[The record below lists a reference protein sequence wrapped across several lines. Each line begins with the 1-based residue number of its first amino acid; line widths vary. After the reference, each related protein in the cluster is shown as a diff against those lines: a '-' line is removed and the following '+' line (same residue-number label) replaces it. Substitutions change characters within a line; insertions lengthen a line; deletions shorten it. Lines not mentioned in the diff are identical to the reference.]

1 MSMNQF
7 MHPRNKYKIPPNFTD
22 LAVEYPEF
30 RLISH
35 LDVNGKVTI
44 NFKDENTLRT
54 LTKCLLHKDF
64 ELDVTLPP
72 DKLVPTLPLRLNYI
86 LWIEDILKTAGIAN
100 NVTGIDIGCGASCI
114 YGLLA
119 AKENEWKMVALDSN
133 SESCSYARTN
143 VENNKLDHLIEVIH
157 QDDHTKIF
165 SKLIDRLAFQTL
177 DFCLCNPPFFST
189 LDDVNS
195 NIPVKKNRTGHRP
208 SPHNG
213 RTGINC
219 ELIAEGGEC
228 DFVEK
233 IINESCQLKDGIK
246 IYTTMLGHKSSVDK
260 IVKLLM
266 TNGITNFCQTEFCQG
281 HTTRWGI
288 AWTFCSDIYLRMVP
302 VHGQHS
308 VTTKVFTHHITTH
321 DATTHTLRL
330 VEKSLESVSV
340 SVKDTDFTNPSC
352 VTFKGVAPAENT
364 WSRQRQRRREFDRRD
379 RPHLEN
385 EINAKKEVSQ
395 TDNDQP
401 TAAKRRKVDDTIV
414 DEQAVPKN
422 QFPFLVFECS
432 LKKRGCGTDLN
443 LKYLYGK
450 GGKDSVYQIFQFLIN
465 RLK

>member
-35 LDVNGKVTI
+35 LNVNGKVTI

-86 LWIEDILKTAGIAN
+86 LWIEDILKTAGITN
-100 NVTGIDIGCGASCI
+100 NVTGID
-114 YGLLA
+114 
-119 AKENEWKMVALDSN
+119 
-133 SESCSYARTN
+133 
-143 VENNKLDHLIEVIH
+143 IEVIH

-165 SKLIDRLAFQTL
+165 SKLTDRLAFQTQ

-195 NIPVKKNRTGHRP
+195 NIPIKKNRTGHRP

-233 IINESCQLKDGIK
+233 IINESCQLRDAIK

-302 VHGQHS
+302 VYGQHS

-321 DATTHTLRL
+321 DDIMHTFRL
-330 VEKSLESVSV
+330 VEKSLQSVTV

-352 VTFKGVAPAENT
+352 VTFKGVAPVENT
-364 WSRQRQRRREFDRRD
+364 WSRQRQRRRELDRRD

-395 TDNDQP
+395 TDDDDQP
-401 TAAKRRKVDDTIV
+401 MAAKRRKIADTIV

-422 QFPFLVFECS
+422 QFPFLAFECS
-432 LKKRGCGTDLN
+432 IEEAWLWD
-443 LKYLYGK
+443 
-450 GGKDSVYQIFQFLIN
+450 
-465 RLK
+465 